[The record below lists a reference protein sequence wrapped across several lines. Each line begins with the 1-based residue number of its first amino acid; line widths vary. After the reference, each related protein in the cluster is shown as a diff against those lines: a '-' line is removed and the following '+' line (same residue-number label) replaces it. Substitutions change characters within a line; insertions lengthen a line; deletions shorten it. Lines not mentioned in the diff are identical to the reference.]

1 MSIKELAE
9 WHQKNPIAPYEPE
22 QSYNGPRDSGE
33 TIRAATGTE
42 TYNNSVT
49 ISSKTLS
56 TDTVKESERWY
67 STGAWGYHKH
77 YEVIWTESTGTVYT
91 YDASVRADNTFN
103 INFVGQTADNSS
115 VSVSSV
121 NNIELN
127 GNIGNTQLYENTAN
141 GVTARTEK
149 GTVSISSQKG
159 SLLQSGGGIYA
170 EDVYLNAAKDMQGMT
185 IVAGDTVNLS
195 AINLMESHND
205 SAQHSIDVSIKGAG
219 LAKGNVVL
227 GNIGSVTTNATG
239 SSMPINDK
247 GEKTTGVTGL
257 VSIATSAVEGNI
269 TQANDSLIVSDR
281 IDLSS
286 KNGAIY
292 GQKQANGSITA
303 LRLYAG
309 QQSSGTDS
317 DTGMVNASALES
329 ISLEQVDGKLRLGR
343 IYATRGDVTL
353 KIAQGS
359 VEDALPYVA
368 NSRGTAEEM
377 LARWKSLGIIASDSS
392 DTENAAMI
400 AAKTKQNQSVYANN
414 DEYTVWDTYALL
426 YAVQDNL
433 VNPDT
438 SVLPES
444 SDKEPNIIGHNIT
457 INVGDS
463 VGLNS
468 DTPQRIDM
476 NTLVANDD
484 SGNNLNMV

>member
-1 MSIKELAE
+1 MLFRS
-9 WHQKNPIAPYEPE
+9 
-22 QSYNGPRDSGE
+22 
-33 TIRAATGTE
+33 GTE

-257 VSIATSAVEGNI
+257 VSIATSAVVGNI

-343 IYATRGDVTL
+343 IYATRGD
-353 KIAQGS
+353 
-359 VEDALPYVA
+359 E
-368 NSRGTAEEM
+368 
-377 LARWKSLGIIASDSS
+377 
-392 DTENAAMI
+392 
-400 AAKTKQNQSVYANN
+400 
-414 DEYTVWDTYALL
+414 
-426 YAVQDNL
+426 
-433 VNPDT
+433 
-438 SVLPES
+438 
-444 SDKEPNIIGHNIT
+444 IGRAH
-457 INVGDS
+457 V
-463 VGLNS
+463 
-468 DTPQRIDM
+468 
-476 NTLVANDD
+476 
-484 SGNNLNMV
+484 